1 MYCIFS
7 SKKGNMIYSF
17 KNFILLL
24 FYLYSQHIKI
34 GLEFHQT
41 SATCISNTKSIL
53 DGHYIHQTEPVKVL
67 PTCFR

>member
-1 MYCIFS
+1 
-7 SKKGNMIYSF
+7 MIYSF

-34 GLEFHQT
+34 GLEFHEFHQT
-41 SATCISNTKSIL
+41 SAISITKSIL